1 MYGRFCIK
9 FPQSR
14 MKGERHRFSP
24 LSLYLYNLNKKV
36 LEGVAIIITS
46 RWVP

>member
-1 MYGRFCIK
+1 MNQNLVGSIYGMSSMKIAHF
-9 FPQSR
+9 FPI
-14 MKGERHRFSP
+14 
-24 LSLYLYNLNKKV
+24 LNKKV